1 MMNVMRHLRVP
12 NQSVQDVIV
21 LLKDNDLLYYGM
33 RIFPDS
39 DGEHR
44 LIPISDTA
52 PTILPPYL
60 REFDEIA
67 HQGKTDERTNEGWWD
82 YLSEMIGEDTVRE
95 HGESWP
101 SNHEFIGDIMI
112 VRINEEVSPYRQA
125 IALSKMESHPKVR
138 VVMEDR
144 GVQGELR
151 IRNLTP
157 IAFRHN
163 SEIFTGDFPPEMCN
177 TRVFVRESG
186 KSILCDPTKAYFS
199 TKLQTERLETLE
211 LARQLRELVGRPIRV
226 CDPFCGVGPVL
237 ANLISENGLISDVLA
252 TDLNPDAVEMLFD
265 NLRRWDARTYPKEPI
280 AIERIYSDRI
290 IGIAD
295 ASSLADIPEVRN
307 SWDMVIVNLP
317 HRTVEM
323 LPKLIPLLDTSSPS
337 MIRGRVVVAESDIEA
352 TNRRIT
358 DILPP
363 LLIGRPPVRLKVKR
377 DYSSTLRLCS
387 FEAWLAPMP

>member
-12 NQSVQDVIV
+12 NKSVQDVIV
-21 LLKDNDLLYYGM
+21 LLKDNDLLHNGM
-33 RIFPDS
+33 RIIPDS
-39 DGEHR
+39 DGKHR
-44 LIPISDTA
+44 LIPLSNSA
-52 PTILPPYL
+52 PHSLPSYF
-60 REFDEIA
+60 RDFEEVTQ
-67 HQGKTDERTNEGWWD
+67 QGRPDERPNESWWTH
-82 YLSEMIGEDTVRE
+82 LSRMIGEDIVRE

-112 VRINEEVSPYRQA
+112 VRIKENISSFRKE
-125 IALSKMESHPKVR
+125 IALSKMASHPNVR
-138 VVMEDR
+138 MVMEDR

-151 IRNLTP
+151 IRNLSP
-157 IAFRHN
+157 IALRNN
-163 SEIFTGDFPPEMCN
+163 SEIITEEISLGRHD

-199 TKLQTERLETLE
+199 TKLQTERLETLD
-211 LARQLRELVGRPIRV
+211 LARELRQLLGSPIRV

-237 ANLISENGLISDVLA
+237 ANLISEDDLVSDALA

-265 NLRRWDARTYPKEPI
+265 NLRRWDGRQYPEEPVV
-280 AIERIYSDRI
+280 IERIYPDRI
-290 IGIAD
+290 TGVAD
-295 ASSLADIPEVRN
+295 ASTLSEISGVRS

-317 HRTVEM
+317 HKTVEM
-323 LPKLIPLLDTSSPS
+323 LPKLIPLLDRSSPS
-337 MIRGRVVVAESDIEA
+337 LIRGRAVVAESDIEA

-363 LLIGRPPVRLKVKR
+363 LLAGSPPISLNIKR

-387 FEAWLAPMP
+387 FQAWIAPN